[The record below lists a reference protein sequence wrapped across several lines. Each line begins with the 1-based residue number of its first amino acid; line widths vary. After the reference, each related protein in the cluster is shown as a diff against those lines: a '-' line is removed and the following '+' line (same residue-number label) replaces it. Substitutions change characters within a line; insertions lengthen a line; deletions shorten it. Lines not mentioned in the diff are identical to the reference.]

1 MTDTLDALPATAA
14 AERQKLQRHF
24 GRFDILFF
32 LICTIV
38 GVDTIA
44 TVAQGGGQAFTWM
57 MAFAVVFFVP
67 QALLFAELGSAFP
80 QEGGRPSGCRRP
92 APWPGSS
99 SSACSRCR

>member
-1 MTDTLDALPATAA
+1 MTDTLDTTTVAATV
-14 AERQKLQRHF
+14 ERQKLQRHF

-57 MAFAVVFFVP
+57 MIFAVVF
-67 QALLFAELGSAFP
+67 S
-80 QEGGRPSGCRRP
+80 CRRHC
-92 APWPGSS
+92 
-99 SSACSRCR
+99 CSPNWARRSR